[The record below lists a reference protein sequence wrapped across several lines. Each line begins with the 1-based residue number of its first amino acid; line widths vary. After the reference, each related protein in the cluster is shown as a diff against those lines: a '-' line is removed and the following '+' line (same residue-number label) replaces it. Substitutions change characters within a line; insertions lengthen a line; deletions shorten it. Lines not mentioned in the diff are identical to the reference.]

1 LKNLIILLTLI
12 LTLSSCQENQKKADL
27 ENDSQT
33 KNDSTEL
40 QKKFLVDYK
49 IDTYKIYIGESYK
62 ISDNII
68 DWHWAAL
75 NDPDDKIDS
84 TGKDAFLFLG
94 EPLLKYNDD
103 EYLPSLHIETDKNLI
118 KKFSCSILF
127 NLANTENAKIQFLRL
142 LSKNIKQLK
151 NDSLTKTL
159 IENGSYEK
167 ETKDFIEIFRL
178 TKGKELEYDKFEYTV
193 KQK

>member
-1 LKNLIILLTLI
+1 M
-12 LTLSSCQENQKKADL
+12 TLSSCQENQKKADL

-49 IDTYKIYIGESYK
+49 IDKYKIYIGESYK